1 MKKIITL
8 SVLAFFASC
17 SQEKDHVNSISSPG
31 GIVLFEDTDV
41 EFRKDLFGLNE
52 NSIIFEKTIV
62 DPRNTVLEY
71 TLDVAFDHD
80 FDATNFDVVV
90 QNVLTVTE
98 FPSTLQIPLDIILE
112 AFNLSV
118 EDIVEGMEFK
128 FFASVRTEAGVFTSN
143 LPFYNNDED
152 GVFYEENTT
161 DPALLP
167 TSSADG
173 IVHAMNFKVSFYI
186 PPPPKIRGTSFEEP
200 FAHPT
205 HDGYIRPD
213 GDDSLTEGELL
224 NQPNLRHVMHIANGT
239 GVDDEIGFKSEFIA
253 HPDENG
259 FFEELLGVTS
269 DASIPGSFIDG
280 LQGYEINDVDGIF
293 KLTFDTVQVPAD
305 VQMSGV
311 LIGVFFSEVRW
322 ETTDAIRAYFEI
334 VRRGSTE
341 VETKDLVR
349 LAGAEIGAIS
359 GKWNDFDSGYYEDIE
374 SYKLIVE
381 VRLDSSSEFVYLD
394 RMLVYREREN

>member
-1 MKKIITL
+1 
-8 SVLAFFASC
+8 
-17 SQEKDHVNSISSPG
+17 
-31 GIVLFEDTDV
+31 
-41 EFRKDLFGLNE
+41 
-52 NSIIFEKTIV
+52 
-62 DPRNTVLEY
+62 
-71 TLDVAFDHD
+71 
-80 FDATNFDVVV
+80 
-90 QNVLTVTE
+90 
-98 FPSTLQIPLDIILE
+98 
-112 AFNLSV
+112 
-118 EDIVEGMEFK
+118 
-128 FFASVRTEAGVFTSN
+128 
-143 LPFYNNDED
+143 
-152 GVFYEENTT
+152 
-161 DPALLP
+161 
-167 TSSADG
+167 
-173 IVHAMNFKVSFYI
+173 
-186 PPPPKIRGTSFEEP
+186 
-200 FAHPT
+200 
-205 HDGYIRPD
+205 
-213 GDDSLTEGELL
+213 
-224 NQPNLRHVMHIANGT
+224 MHIANGT